1 MQKVPIW
8 LKRLLAEITKKL
20 EDGLRQTP
28 IGCNNQGAVKLI
40 ESGVVK
46 AKSKHI
52 AVKNHHIHN
61 EHKKG
66 EINVYHISSEDN
78 VADPFTKALPVP
90 KHERLTSLLG
100 FR

>member
-1 MQKVPIW
+1 
-8 LKRLLAEITKKL
+8 
-20 EDGLRQTP
+20 
-28 IGCNNQGAVKLI
+28 
-40 ESGVVK
+40 VVK

-52 AVKNHHIHN
+52 AVKHHHIHD

-66 EINVYHISSEDN
+66 EINVYHVSSEDN
-78 VADPFTKALPVP
+78 VADLFTKALPVP